1 MADMSTCVICG
12 KQYKTCL
19 SCQQEISLKPWRT
32 ITDEINCY
40 KIFLVL
46 SQYNNGY
53 IKKDEAKKQLEKIR
67 YNESELRES
76 VRTTIKEI
84 MSTNETKKYT
94 SKTEE

>member
-1 MADMSTCVICG
+1 MADMSTCIICG

-19 SCQQEISLKPWRT
+19 SCQQEISLKPWRN

-76 VRTTIKEI
+76 VRETIKEI
-84 MSTNETKKYT
+84 MSTSETKKNT

>member
-76 VRTTIKEI
+76 VRETIKEI
-84 MSTNETKKYT
+84 MSTSETKKNT

>member
-1 MADMSTCVICG
+1 MADMSTCIICG

-76 VRTTIKEI
+76 VRETIKEI
-84 MSTNETKKYT
+84 MSASETKKNT

>member
-1 MADMSTCVICG
+1 MADMSTCIICG

-76 VRTTIKEI
+76 VRETIKEI
-84 MSTNETKKYT
+84 MSTSETKKNT

>member
-19 SCQQEISLKPWRT
+19 SCQNEVSLKPWRT
-32 ITDEINCY
+32 ITDEISCY

-67 YNESELRES
+67 YNEAELKES
-76 VRTTIKEI
+76 VRKTIKEI
-84 MSTNETKKYT
+84 MSIGETKKNV

>member
-1 MADMSTCVICG
+1 M
-12 KQYKTCL
+12 
-19 SCQQEISLKPWRT
+19 
-32 ITDEINCY
+32 
-40 KIFLVL
+40 L

-76 VRTTIKEI
+76 VRETIKEI
-84 MSTNETKKYT
+84 MSASETKKNT

>member
-1 MADMSTCVICG
+1 MAYMSTCVICG

-76 VRTTIKEI
+76 VRETIKEI
-84 MSTNETKKYT
+84 MSASETKKNT

>member
-1 MADMSTCVICG
+1 MADMSTCIICG

-67 YNESELRES
+67 YNETELRES
-76 VRTTIKEI
+76 VRETIKEI
-84 MSTNETKKYT
+84 MSTSETKKNT

>member
-1 MADMSTCVICG
+1 MADMSTCIICG

-67 YNESELRES
+67 YNETELREP
-76 VRTTIKEI
+76 VRETIKEI
-84 MSTNETKKYT
+84 MSTSETKKNT

>member
-76 VRTTIKEI
+76 VRETIKEI
-84 MSTNETKKYT
+84 MSASETKKNT

>member
-19 SCQQEISLKPWRT
+19 SCQNEISLKPWRT

-76 VRTTIKEI
+76 VRETIKEI
-84 MSTNETKKYT
+84 MSTSETKKNT

>member
-1 MADMSTCVICG
+1 MSTCIICG

-76 VRTTIKEI
+76 VRETIKEI
-84 MSTNETKKYT
+84 MSASETKKNT